1 MQIPSLASAGV
12 TYTMPLLGNHP
23 LPAGA
28 PPVPLVVSAID
39 ANGSPSYV
47 YPISNG
53 SGSGVTASDPV
64 LLIENSGSVAV
75 PPPSNI
81 DSRLKAA
88 FVEFLWLRHGGSGYI
103 FGNGNAWRSVRTS
116 TMPTI
121 PNPLPITI
129 PNGSTLG
136 IGIPADRPFHSLSYP
151 DIDFTVMRP
160 STLPPSVFTNPQPNA
175 TPALTST
182 PPVFYSGDAGV
193 RNINLYPGYAT
204 ATVPMG
210 NPLAPIYPS
219 AIPARR
225 LFQVPDFTFAASAA
239 APFSAF
245 ASNAGDSGDPII
257 NNQVPG
263 NSGAYTGSIPAAGAL
278 PPYSITAGGTTYAF
292 TFNNQVTTDSPGATF
307 SLYPGLTQGGT
318 FTITPAPG
326 TPPTGFPTV
335 LELGTGATFTAGTPP
350 TIQTDNREHPYF
362 RMEMLQRIMNLTTP
376 RTHQYAVWITI
387 GFFEVI
393 RPGDLGM
400 LNSANPALA
409 FDVLGPEVGAVTGQK
424 TRYRGFYLID
434 RLQLTS
440 FSSNTP
446 GSYAPAVVYRNRIQ

>member
-1 MQIPSLASAGV
+1 MQIPSLASAGRDLSRCRCSA
-12 TYTMPLLGNHP
+12 TIP
-23 LPAGA
+23 LPVGT

-64 LLIENSGSVAV
+64 LLIENSGSIAV
-75 PPPSNI
+75 PPPSNM

-103 FGNGNAWRSVRTS
+103 FGNGSAAVGQNN
-116 TMPTI
+116 TMPPI
-121 PNPLPITI
+121 PNPLPITL
-129 PNGSTLG
+129 PTGATFG

-160 STLPPSVFTNPQPNA
+160 STLPPSVFSNPQPNA
-175 TPALTST
+175 TPVLTGT

-204 ATVPMG
+204 ATVPLG
-210 NPLAPIYPS
+210 NPTTPIYPS

-225 LFQVPDFTFAASAA
+225 LFQVPDFTYMATAA

-263 NSGAYTGSIPAAGAL
+263 NPGAYTGSIPVPGAL

-292 TFNNQVTTDSPGATF
+292 TFNNQVTTDSSGAMPVPTY

-318 FTITPAPG
+318 YVITPAPG
-326 TPPTGFPTV
+326 TPPTGFPTE
-335 LELGTGATFTAGTPP
+335 LELGGGATFAAGTPP
-350 TIQTDNREHPYF
+350 TITTDNRRASLLPDGDVATDHEPDHTTHPSV
-362 RMEMLQRIMNLTTP
+362 RRLD
-376 RTHQYAVWITI
+376 H
-387 GFFEVI
+387 
-393 RPGDLGM
+393 
-400 LNSANPALA
+400 
-409 FDVLGPEVGAVTGQK
+409 
-424 TRYRGFYLID
+424 D
-434 RLQLTS
+434 RLLR
-440 FSSNTP
+440 
-446 GSYAPAVVYRNRIQ
+446 GHPARRPRHAQQRESRAGI